1 MNFPQTVFKERR
13 WLGSIR
19 VELLPVKCEGG
30 KEGQGS
36 LGHQQGSDNN
46 DGPRHYAG
54 QERK

>member
-46 DGPRHYAG
+46 DGP
-54 QERK
+54 